1 MAFDQPLKKKSQLLL
16 LSVSVFSFIF
26 SYSLW
31 CSSLLYSFKVY
42 FTAYPIQLVT
52 HALNKNCIFLL
63 CNGLLVF
70 LAKTSGLVHSRAG
83 FDLNDLLQKKIGD
96 GLQTLSLDHENE
108 SASVETLIENV
119 TTAMEDQDRG
129 QSENCEGEGK
139 EEDQKVYEES
149 KSEPDDD
156 EEEIL
161 NINAEQDYKK
171 EEETLDLIA
180 FEEQDYKED
189 DNDAECESTE
199 ELNKKFEDFIR
210 RMKEEITT
218 TA

>member
-1 MAFDQPLKKKSQLLL
+1 MASDQPLKMIGQLLL
-16 LSVSVFSFIF
+16 LSVPVLSFIF

-31 CSSLLYSFKVY
+31 CSSLVYSSKVY

-96 GLQTLSLDHENE
+96 GLQTLSLDHEKE
-108 SASVETLIENV
+108 SSSLETV
-119 TTAMEDQDRG
+119 PTAMEALG
-129 QSENCEGEGK
+129 QSDNCEGESK
-139 EEDQKVYEES
+139 EEDCKEFEES
-149 KSEPDDD
+149 KSEPEEE

-161 NINAEQDYKK
+161 NLNAEQDYTK
-171 EEETLDLIA
+171 EEGTLDLIA
-180 FEEQDYKED
+180 FEEQDYKEEEEED
-189 DNDAECESTE
+189 DDDDAECESTE
-199 ELNKKFEDFIR
+199 EMNKKFEDFIR

>member
-1 MAFDQPLKKKSQLLL
+1 MASDQPLKMISQLLL
-16 LSVSVFSFIF
+16 LSVPVFSFIF

-31 CSSLLYSFKVY
+31 CSSLADSSKVY
-42 FTAYPIQLVT
+42 FTAYPIQLLT

-96 GLQTLSLDHENE
+96 GLQTLSLDHEKE
-108 SASVETLIENV
+108 SSSVETV
-119 TTAMEDQDRG
+119 PTAMEALGHSD
-129 QSENCEGEGK
+129 NCEGESK
-139 EEDQKVYEES
+139 EEDRKELEES
-149 KSEPDDD
+149 KSEPEEEE

-161 NINAEQDYKK
+161 NLNAEQDYTK
-171 EEETLDLIA
+171 EEGTLDLIA
-180 FEEQDYKED
+180 FEEQDYKEEEED
-189 DNDAECESTE
+189 DDDAGCESTE
-199 ELNKKFEDFIR
+199 EMNKKFEDFIR